1 MNAQTKSQMTA
12 LHWVAI
18 NDHIRCAESLIKAG
32 ADTNL
37 VTNLGETALDYV
49 RSARAH
55 THHPNP

>member
-32 ADTNL
+32 ADTSL
-37 VTNLGETALDYV
+37 VSLCGETALDYV
-49 RSARAH
+49 RNAS
-55 THHPNP
+55 P